1 MSSTPARIADTGD
14 ARALSATAI
23 PVPELPG
30 DAADLAA
37 AAAVRLGWHGVVLP
51 EMVLMGRKVIVVAE
65 LLADAH
71 AERVCLGAG
80 PETDRTT
87 VSTWVWPEMDGRVP
101 PAAVRIIGVLAV
113 ARHWRTAL
121 ASAVPFA
128 RFGNAAAV
136 LPASV
141 ALTHDYLANCLPRV
155 RRYGVSVLLAD
166 DESALSMDVAGRNE
180 TVPVEDT
187 ATTRWVNELV
197 YEQVLAAVPD
207 PVA

>member
-1 MSSTPARIADTGD
+1 VSSTPARIADTDD
-14 ARALSATAI
+14 ARALSATAV

-30 DAADLAA
+30 SVEDLAA
-37 AAAVRLGWHGVVLP
+37 SAAVRLGWHGVVLP

-71 AERVCLGAG
+71 AERLCLGAG
-80 PETDRTT
+80 PEPDRTT

-101 PAAVRIIGVLAV
+101 PAAVRIVGVLAV

-136 LPASV
+136 LPTSV
-141 ALTHDYLANCLPRV
+141 VFTHDYLANCLPRV

-166 DESALSMDVAGRNE
+166 EELQLSTDVAGRNE

-197 YEQVLAAVPD
+197 YERVLATAS
-207 PVA
+207 

>member
-1 MSSTPARIADTGD
+1 MSSTPARIADTDD
-14 ARALSATAI
+14 ARALSATAV

-30 DAADLAA
+30 SVEDLAA
-37 AAAVRLGWHGVVLP
+37 SAAVRLGWHGVVLP

-71 AERVCLGAG
+71 AERLCLGAG

-136 LPASV
+136 LPTSV
-141 ALTHDYLANCLPRV
+141 VFTHDYLANCLPRV

-166 DESALSMDVAGRNE
+166 EDSQLSTDVAGRNE

-197 YEQVLAAVPD
+197 YEQVLATAS
-207 PVA
+207 

>member
-1 MSSTPARIADTGD
+1 MSSTPARIADTD
-14 ARALSATAI
+14 DTRALSATAV

-30 DAADLAA
+30 SVEELAA
-37 AAAVRLGWHGVVLP
+37 SAAVRLGWHGVVLP
-51 EMVLMGRKVIVVAE
+51 EMVLMGRKVIVVAQ

-71 AERVCLGAG
+71 AERLCLGAA

-101 PAAVRIIGVLAV
+101 PAAVRIVGVLAV

-136 LPASV
+136 LPTSV
-141 ALTHDYLANCLPRV
+141 VFTHDYLANCLPRV

-166 DESALSMDVAGRNE
+166 EELQLSTDVAGRNE

-197 YEQVLAAVPD
+197 YERVLATAS
-207 PVA
+207 

>member
-1 MSSTPARIADTGD
+1 MSSTPARIADTDD
-14 ARALSATAI
+14 ARSLAAI
-23 PVPELPG
+23 EVPVPELPG
-30 DAADLAA
+30 SAEELAA
-37 AAAVRLGWHGVVLP
+37 AAATRLGWHGVVLP
-51 EMVLMGRKVIVVAE
+51 EMVLMGRRIVVVAE

-71 AERVCLGAG
+71 AERVCLGAA
-80 PETDRTT
+80 PEVDRTT

-101 PAAVRIIGVLAV
+101 PAAVRIVGVLAV

-136 LPASV
+136 LPSSV
-141 ALTHDYLANCLPRV
+141 AFTHDYLTNCLPRV

-166 DESALSMDVAGRNE
+166 EELELTTDVAGRNE
-180 TVPVEDT
+180 SVPVEDT

-197 YEQVLAAVPD
+197 YEQVLATA
-207 PVA
+207 

>member
-1 MSSTPARIADTGD
+1 MSSTPARIADTD
-14 ARALSATAI
+14 DTRALSATAV

-30 DAADLAA
+30 SVEELAA
-37 AAAVRLGWHGVVLP
+37 SAAVRLGWHGVVLP

-71 AERVCLGAG
+71 AERLCLGAA
-80 PETDRTT
+80 PETDRAT

-101 PAAVRIIGVLAV
+101 PSAVRIVGVLAV

-136 LPASV
+136 LPTSV
-141 ALTHDYLANCLPRV
+141 VFTHDYLANCLPRV

-166 DESALSMDVAGRNE
+166 EELQLSTDVAGRNE

-197 YEQVLAAVPD
+197 YERVLATAS
-207 PVA
+207 

>member
-1 MSSTPARIADTGD
+1 MSSPPARIADTDD
-14 ARALSATAI
+14 ARALSATAV

-30 DAADLAA
+30 SVEELAA
-37 AAAVRLGWHGVVLP
+37 SAATRLGWHGVVLP

-71 AERVCLGAG
+71 AERLCLGAG

-101 PAAVRIIGVLAV
+101 PAAVRIVGVLAV

-136 LPASV
+136 LPTSV
-141 ALTHDYLANCLPRV
+141 VFTHDYLANCLPRV

-166 DESALSMDVAGRNE
+166 EELQLSTDVAGRNE

-197 YEQVLAAVPD
+197 YEQVLATAS
-207 PVA
+207 

>member
-1 MSSTPARIADTGD
+1 MSSTPARIADTD
-14 ARALSATAI
+14 DTRALSATAV

-30 DAADLAA
+30 SVEELAA
-37 AAAVRLGWHGVVLP
+37 SAAVRLGWHGVVLP

-71 AERVCLGAG
+71 AERLCLGAG

-136 LPASV
+136 LPTSV
-141 ALTHDYLANCLPRV
+141 VFTHDYLANCLPRV

-166 DESALSMDVAGRNE
+166 EELQLSTDVAGRNE

-197 YEQVLAAVPD
+197 YERVLATAS
-207 PVA
+207 

>member
-1 MSSTPARIADTGD
+1 VSSTPARIADTGN
-14 ARALSATAI
+14 ARALPSTAI

-30 DAADLAA
+30 SAKELAA
-37 AAAVRLGWHGVVLP
+37 AAAARLGWHGVVLP
-51 EMVLMGRKVIVVAE
+51 EMVLMGRKVTVVAE
-65 LLADAH
+65 LIADAH
-71 AERVCLGAG
+71 AERLCLGAA
-80 PETDRTT
+80 PESDRTT

-101 PAAVRIIGVLAV
+101 PAAVRIVGVLAV
-113 ARHWRTAL
+113 TRHWRTAL

-136 LPASV
+136 LPTSV
-141 ALTHDYLANCLPRV
+141 AFTHDYLANCLPRV

-166 DESALSMDVAGRNE
+166 RECALTTDVAGRNE

-197 YEQVLAAVPD
+197 YEQVLATAS
-207 PVA
+207 

>member
-1 MSSTPARIADTGD
+1 MSSTPARIADTD
-14 ARALSATAI
+14 DTRALSATAV

-30 DAADLAA
+30 SVEELAA
-37 AAAVRLGWHGVVLP
+37 SAAVRLGWHGVVLP

-71 AERVCLGAG
+71 AERLCLGAA

-101 PAAVRIIGVLAV
+101 PAAVRIVGVLAV

-136 LPASV
+136 LPTSV
-141 ALTHDYLANCLPRV
+141 VFTHDYLANCLPRV

-166 DESALSMDVAGRNE
+166 EELQLSTDVAGRNE

-197 YEQVLAAVPD
+197 YEQVLATAS
-207 PVA
+207 

>member
-14 ARALSATAI
+14 ARALSSIAI

-30 DAADLAA
+30 SAEELAA
-37 AAAVRLGWHGVVLP
+37 AAAMRLGWHGVVLP

-71 AERVCLGAG
+71 AERVCLGTG
-80 PETDRTT
+80 PESDRTA

-136 LPASV
+136 LPSSV
-141 ALTHDYLANCLPRV
+141 AFTHDYLGNCLPRV

-166 DESALSMDVAGRNE
+166 EACELSTDVAGRNE

-197 YEQVLAAVPD
+197 YEQLLTTAS
-207 PVA
+207 

>member
-1 MSSTPARIADTGD
+1 MSSTPARIADTD
-14 ARALSATAI
+14 DTRALSATAV

-30 DAADLAA
+30 SVEELAA
-37 AAAVRLGWHGVVLP
+37 SAAVRLGWHGVVLP

-65 LLADAH
+65 LMADAH
-71 AERVCLGAG
+71 AERLCLGAG

-136 LPASV
+136 LPTSV
-141 ALTHDYLANCLPRV
+141 VFTHDYLANCLPRV

-166 DESALSMDVAGRNE
+166 EELQLSTDVAGRNE

-197 YEQVLAAVPD
+197 YERVLATAS
-207 PVA
+207 

>member
-1 MSSTPARIADTGD
+1 VSSTPARIADTDD
-14 ARALSATAI
+14 ARALSATAV

-30 DAADLAA
+30 SAEELAA
-37 AAAVRLGWHGVVLP
+37 SAAVRLGWHGVVLP

-71 AERVCLGAG
+71 AERLCLGAA

-101 PAAVRIIGVLAV
+101 PTAVRIVGILAV

-136 LPASV
+136 LPTSV
-141 ALTHDYLANCLPRV
+141 VFTHDYLANCLPRV

-166 DESALSMDVAGRNE
+166 EELQLSTDVAGRNE

-197 YEQVLAAVPD
+197 YEQVLATAS
-207 PVA
+207 

>member
-1 MSSTPARIADTGD
+1 MSSTPARIADTDD
-14 ARALSATAI
+14 ARALSATAV

-30 DAADLAA
+30 SVEELAA
-37 AAAVRLGWHGVVLP
+37 SAAVRLGWHGVVLP

-71 AERVCLGAG
+71 AERLCLGAG
-80 PETDRTT
+80 PEPDRTT

-101 PAAVRIIGVLAV
+101 PAAVRIVGVLAV

-136 LPASV
+136 LPTSV
-141 ALTHDYLANCLPRV
+141 VFTHDYLANCLPRV

-166 DESALSMDVAGRNE
+166 EELQLSTDVAGRNE

-197 YEQVLAAVPD
+197 YEQVLATAS
-207 PVA
+207 

>member
-136 LPASV
+136 LPSSV
-141 ALTHDYLANCLPRV
+141 ALTHDYLSNCLPRV

-166 DESALSMDVAGRNE
+166 EESALTMDVAGRNE

-197 YEQVLAAVPD
+197 YEQVLATVPD

>member
-1 MSSTPARIADTGD
+1 MSSTPARIADTDD
-14 ARALSATAI
+14 ARALSATAV

-30 DAADLAA
+30 SVEELAA
-37 AAAVRLGWHGVVLP
+37 SAAVRLGWHGVVLP

-71 AERVCLGAG
+71 AERLCLGAG

-101 PAAVRIIGVLAV
+101 PTAVRIVGVLAV

-136 LPASV
+136 LPTSV
-141 ALTHDYLANCLPRV
+141 VFTHDYLANCLPRV

-166 DESALSMDVAGRNE
+166 EELQLSTDVAGRNE

-197 YEQVLAAVPD
+197 YEQVLATAS
-207 PVA
+207 

>member
-1 MSSTPARIADTGD
+1 MSSTPARIADTDD
-14 ARALSATAI
+14 ARALSATAV

-30 DAADLAA
+30 SVEELAA
-37 AAAVRLGWHGVVLP
+37 SAAVRLGWHGVVLP

-71 AERVCLGAG
+71 AERLCLGAG

-101 PAAVRIIGVLAV
+101 PAAVRIVGVLAV

-136 LPASV
+136 LPTSV
-141 ALTHDYLANCLPRV
+141 VFTHDYLANCLPRV

-166 DESALSMDVAGRNE
+166 EELQLSTDVAGRNE

-197 YEQVLAAVPD
+197 YEQVLATAS
-207 PVA
+207 

>member
-1 MSSTPARIADTGD
+1 VSSTPARIADTDD
-14 ARALSATAI
+14 ARALSATAV

-30 DAADLAA
+30 SVEDLAA
-37 AAAVRLGWHGVVLP
+37 SAAVRLGWHGVVLP

-71 AERVCLGAG
+71 AERLCLGAG

-101 PAAVRIIGVLAV
+101 PAAVRIVGVLAV

-136 LPASV
+136 LPTSV
-141 ALTHDYLANCLPRV
+141 VFTHDYLANCLPRV

-166 DESALSMDVAGRNE
+166 EELQLSTDVAGRNE

-197 YEQVLAAVPD
+197 YERVLATAS
-207 PVA
+207 

>member
-1 MSSTPARIADTGD
+1 MSSTPARIADTGE
-14 ARALSATAI
+14 ARALTSTAI

-30 DAADLAA
+30 PAEDLAA
-37 AAAVRLGWHGVVLP
+37 AAALRLGWHGVVLP
-51 EMVLMGRKVIVVAE
+51 EMVLMGRRVTVVAE
-65 LLADAH
+65 LVPDAH

-80 PETDRTT
+80 PEPDRTT

-101 PAAVRIIGVLAV
+101 PAAVRIVGVLAV

-141 ALTHDYLANCLPRV
+141 ALTHDYLGNCLPRV

-166 DESALSMDVAGRNE
+166 EDCDLSTDVAGRNE

-197 YEQVLAAVPD
+197 YEQLLATAS
-207 PVA
+207 

>member
-1 MSSTPARIADTGD
+1 M
-14 ARALSATAI
+14 SATAV

-30 DAADLAA
+30 SAEELAA
-37 AAAVRLGWHGVVLP
+37 SAAVRLGWHGVVLP

-71 AERVCLGAG
+71 AERLCLGAA

-101 PAAVRIIGVLAV
+101 PSAVRIVGVLAV

-136 LPASV
+136 LPTSV
-141 ALTHDYLANCLPRV
+141 VFTHDYLANCLPRV

-166 DESALSMDVAGRNE
+166 EELQLSTDVAGRNE

-197 YEQVLAAVPD
+197 YEQVLATAS
-207 PVA
+207 

>member
-1 MSSTPARIADTGD
+1 MSSTPARIADTD
-14 ARALSATAI
+14 DTRALSATAI

-30 DAADLAA
+30 SAEELAA
-37 AAAVRLGWHGVVLP
+37 SAAVRLGWHGVVLP

-87 VSTWVWPEMDGRVP
+87 VATWVWPEMDGRVP
-101 PAAVRIIGVLAV
+101 PAAVRIVGVLAV

-136 LPASV
+136 LPTSV
-141 ALTHDYLANCLPRV
+141 VFTHDYLANCLPRV

-166 DESALSMDVAGRNE
+166 EELQLSTDVAGRNE

-197 YEQVLAAVPD
+197 YERVLATAS
-207 PVA
+207 

>member
-1 MSSTPARIADTGD
+1 MSSTPARIADTDD
-14 ARALSATAI
+14 ARALSATAV

-30 DAADLAA
+30 SVEELAA
-37 AAAVRLGWHGVVLP
+37 SAAARLGWHGVVLP

-71 AERVCLGAG
+71 AERLCLGAA

-101 PAAVRIIGVLAV
+101 PAAVRIVGVLAV

-136 LPASV
+136 LPTSV
-141 ALTHDYLANCLPRV
+141 VFTHDYLANCLPRV

-166 DESALSMDVAGRNE
+166 EELQLSTDVAGRNE

-197 YEQVLAAVPD
+197 YERVLATAS
-207 PVA
+207 

>member
-1 MSSTPARIADTGD
+1 MSSTPARIVDTDD
-14 ARALSATAI
+14 ARALSATAV

-30 DAADLAA
+30 SVEELAA
-37 AAAVRLGWHGVVLP
+37 SAALRLGWHGVVLP

-65 LLADAH
+65 LLPDAH
-71 AERVCLGAG
+71 AERLCLGAG

-101 PAAVRIIGVLAV
+101 PTAVRIVGVLAV

-136 LPASV
+136 LPTSV
-141 ALTHDYLANCLPRV
+141 VFTHDYLANCLPRV

-166 DESALSMDVAGRNE
+166 EELQLSTDVAGRNE

-197 YEQVLAAVPD
+197 YERVLATAS
-207 PVA
+207 

>member
-136 LPASV
+136 LPSSV
-141 ALTHDYLANCLPRV
+141 ALTHDYLSNCLPRV

-166 DESALSMDVAGRNE
+166 EESALSVDVAGRNE

-197 YEQVLAAVPD
+197 YEQVLATVPD

>member
-1 MSSTPARIADTGD
+1 MSSTPARIADTD
-14 ARALSATAI
+14 DTRALSATAV

-30 DAADLAA
+30 SVEELAA
-37 AAAVRLGWHGVVLP
+37 SAAVRLGWHGVVLP

-71 AERVCLGAG
+71 AERLCLGAG

-101 PAAVRIIGVLAV
+101 PAAVRIVGVLAV

-136 LPASV
+136 LPTSV
-141 ALTHDYLANCLPRV
+141 VFTHDYLANCLPRV

-166 DESALSMDVAGRNE
+166 EELQLSTDVAGRNE

-197 YEQVLAAVPD
+197 YEQVLATAS
-207 PVA
+207 

>member
-1 MSSTPARIADTGD
+1 VSSTPARIADTD
-14 ARALSATAI
+14 DTRALSATAV

-30 DAADLAA
+30 SVEELAA
-37 AAAVRLGWHGVVLP
+37 SAAVRLGWHGVVLP

-71 AERVCLGAG
+71 AERLCLGAG

-101 PAAVRIIGVLAV
+101 PAAVRIVGVLAV

-136 LPASV
+136 LPTSV
-141 ALTHDYLANCLPRV
+141 VFTHDYLANCLPRV

-166 DESALSMDVAGRNE
+166 EELQLSTDVAGRNE

-197 YEQVLAAVPD
+197 YERVLATAS
-207 PVA
+207 

>member
-1 MSSTPARIADTGD
+1 MSSTPARIADTD
-14 ARALSATAI
+14 EARALSATAV
-23 PVPELPG
+23 PVPDRPG
-30 DAADLAA
+30 SVEELAA
-37 AAAVRLGWHGVVLP
+37 TAAARLGWHGVVLP

-71 AERVCLGAG
+71 AERLCLGAG

-101 PAAVRIIGVLAV
+101 PTAVRIVGVLAV

-136 LPASV
+136 LPSSV
-141 ALTHDYLANCLPRV
+141 AFTHDYLANCLPRV

-166 DESALSMDVAGRNE
+166 EEQQLSTDVAGRNE

-187 ATTRWVNELV
+187 PTTRWVNELV
-197 YEQVLAAVPD
+197 YERVLATAS
-207 PVA
+207 

>member
-1 MSSTPARIADTGD
+1 MSSTPARIADTDD
-14 ARALSATAI
+14 ARALPTTAV

-30 DAADLAA
+30 SVEELAA

-65 LLADAH
+65 LMADAH
-71 AERVCLGAG
+71 AERLCLGAG

-101 PAAVRIIGVLAV
+101 PTAVRIVGVLAV

-136 LPASV
+136 LPDSV
-141 ALTHDYLANCLPRV
+141 VFTHDYLANCLPRV

-166 DESALSMDVAGRNE
+166 EELQLSTDVAGRNE

-197 YEQVLAAVPD
+197 YERVLATAS
-207 PVA
+207 

>member
-1 MSSTPARIADTGD
+1 MSSTPARIADTDD
-14 ARALSATAI
+14 ARALSATAV

-30 DAADLAA
+30 SVEELAA
-37 AAAVRLGWHGVVLP
+37 SAAVRLGWHGVVLP

-71 AERVCLGAG
+71 AERLCLGAG

-136 LPASV
+136 LPTSV
-141 ALTHDYLANCLPRV
+141 VFTHDYLANCLPRV

-166 DESALSMDVAGRNE
+166 EELQLSTDVSGRNE

-197 YEQVLAAVPD
+197 YEQVLATAS
-207 PVA
+207 

>member
-1 MSSTPARIADTGD
+1 MSSTPARIVDTDD
-14 ARALSATAI
+14 ARALSATAV

-30 DAADLAA
+30 SAEELAA
-37 AAAVRLGWHGVVLP
+37 SAALRLGWHGVVLP

-65 LLADAH
+65 LLPDAH
-71 AERVCLGAG
+71 AERLCLGAG

-101 PAAVRIIGVLAV
+101 PTAVRIVGVVAV

-136 LPASV
+136 LPTSV
-141 ALTHDYLANCLPRV
+141 VFTHDYLANCLPRV

-166 DESALSMDVAGRNE
+166 EELQLSTDVAGRNE

-197 YEQVLAAVPD
+197 YERVLATAS
-207 PVA
+207 

>member
-1 MSSTPARIADTGD
+1 MSSTPARIADTDD
-14 ARALSATAI
+14 ARALSATAV

-30 DAADLAA
+30 SVEELAA
-37 AAAVRLGWHGVVLP
+37 SAAVRLGWHGVVLP

-71 AERVCLGAG
+71 AERLCLGAG

-101 PAAVRIIGVLAV
+101 PAAVRIVGVLAV

-136 LPASV
+136 LPTSV
-141 ALTHDYLANCLPRV
+141 VFTHDYLANCLPRV

-166 DESALSMDVAGRNE
+166 EELQLSTDVAGRNE
-180 TVPVEDT
+180 IVPVEDT

-197 YEQVLAAVPD
+197 YEQVLATAS
-207 PVA
+207 